1 MTPEL
6 YPSIAAAFQAGT
18 VSFARLMEMAR
29 AAGSKWSDAQLR
41 LFLACLDGVEIA
53 LEANG
58 HEVVRVGQRTEH
70 EALASLVEEM
80 VAAANGKP
88 LHPTEIRQRL
98 PQRFV
103 TTDEQIRALA
113 RKTPALEV
121 FGPGLIRLR
130 K

>member
-6 YPSIAAAFQAGT
+6 YPPIAAAFHAGT
-18 VSFARLMEMAR
+18 VSFAQFLEMTH
-29 AAGSKWSDAQLR
+29 AAGSKWSAAQLR
-41 LFLACLDGVEIA
+41 LFLACLDGVE
-53 LEANG
+53 LLCDANG
-58 HEVVRVGQRTEH
+58 HESVRLGQQTEH
-70 EALASLVEEM
+70 EALTALVEEM

-98 PQRFV
+98 PRRFV
-103 TTDEQIRALA
+103 TTEEQIRALA
-113 RKTPALEV
+113 RKLPTLEI